1 MTDERLCLLALTMMP
16 RVGPVVARQLLAGCG
31 SAQAVLNEKK
41 SHLVKIPG
49 IGPAV
54 ASEIKAEQYLAA
66 AEKEVRWME
75 RKSVQMIT
83 WTDSVYPVR
92 LSHIE
97 SSPLVL
103 FLKGNVDLNARRTV
117 AIVGTRSPS
126 DYAKSVCSRL
136 VQELQDMQPLIVS
149 GLAYGID
156 IIAHKTSLEAQ
167 LPTVAVLGHGLD
179 RLYPAVHSKIAE
191 AMMEQGG
198 VLTEFMSGT
207 MPDKENFPMR
217 NRIIAGLSDAV
228 VVVESG
234 RKGGSIITAEFA
246 NDFHKDVFAVPG
258 QVDNP
263 HSAGCN
269 FLIKTHKAHLMESA
283 ADLSELMRWDVKS
296 PGRVIQTQ
304 LMLDLSPE
312 EQSTVSLLQ
321 GSKDMHIDALI
332 YHSALNP
339 GQLAGVLLNL
349 ECKGLVKSMPG
360 RKFALA

>member
-1 MTDERLCLLALTMMP
+1 MP

-54 ASEIKAEQYLAA
+54 AAEINRERFLAA
-66 AEKEVRWME
+66 AEKEVSWME
-75 RKSVQMIT
+75 RKGVKMIT
-83 WTDSVYPVR
+83 HTDANYPVR

-97 SSPLVL
+97 SSPLIL
-103 FLKGNVDLNARRTV
+103 FLKGKVDLNARRTV

-126 DYAKSVCSRL
+126 DYAKTVCSRI
-136 VQELQDMQPLIVS
+136 VRELKDMQPLIVS

-156 IIAHKTSLEAQ
+156 IIAHKSSLDVQ

-179 RLYPAVHSKIAE
+179 RLYPAAHSQIADE
-191 AMMEQGG
+191 MMANGG
-198 VLTEFMSGT
+198 LLTEFVSGT
-207 MPDKENFPMR
+207 LPDKENFPMR

-263 HSAGCN
+263 HSAGGN
-269 FLIKTHKAHLMESA
+269 FLIKTHKAHLLESA

-296 PGRVIQTQ
+296 SGRVIQTQ

-312 EQSTVSLLQ
+312 EHSTVSLLQ
-321 GSKDMHIDALI
+321 GSKDVHIDALI
-332 YHSALNP
+332 YQSTLSP

-360 RKFALA
+360 RKYALA